1 MLAYVLLLFSIS
13 SFDVFETMNWYQ
25 RFLIDNRNYP
35 GGPMAYY
42 AAFSADKRGTAGRVW
57 YAYSLMR
64 YDAIRA
70 DSRRLAVLSQSTG
83 LQMGYSSTGYS

>member
-42 AAFSADKRGTAGRVW
+42 AAFSADSRGTAGRVW
-57 YAYSLMR
+57 YASSLMR
-64 YDAIRA
+64 DEARHA
-70 DSRRLAVLSQSTG
+70 DLRWHAALSQSIG
-83 LQMGYSSTGYS
+83 LLMGYSSTGYS